1 GVLDVRVRDPRPH
14 DPATAVRSDG
24 ATARRMARAHCPRH
38 RADAAALSSLPSG
51 IAMAAREYG
60 RDAGIGRTRDC
71 CTARGR
77 TAERRTGRDAHRRY
91 RDDRDRGSDARARDA
106 GGAGPEGDHVR
117 CHGFPAR
124 SFHLQAEQHCNQGD
138 GVKTGLT
145 LGALCVIAL
154 TGCELVTEPDD
165 HPPGSR
171 LPTEDF
177 LAWDARRDGPMP
189 ELEIRGESGRIFIQG
204 GLDTPVPCYRV

>member
-1 GVLDVRVRDPRPH
+1 
-14 DPATAVRSDG
+14 
-24 ATARRMARAHCPRH
+24 
-38 RADAAALSSLPSG
+38 
-51 IAMAAREYG
+51 
-60 RDAGIGRTRDC
+60 
-71 CTARGR
+71 
-77 TAERRTGRDAHRRY
+77 
-91 RDDRDRGSDARARDA
+91 
-106 GGAGPEGDHVR
+106 VR

-204 GLDTPVPCYRV
+204 GLDTPVPCYRVEGWSRVSDRTVQLSVVASYMGGVCITVVGAFGYEAIVRDLTPGTYTVRLTHIIEKRREVVDEAVVVVQ